1 MKLQPFLHKLQIKKE
16 RYIQKLQELYDVLIY
31 PEYYI
36 LGEPNPNIFEIQII
50 KPKHTFEIEIKH

>member
-1 MKLQPFLHKLQIKKE
+1 MNKILQAIHNKKE
-16 RYIQKLQELYDVLIY
+16 QYVQKLQELYDILIY

>member
-1 MKLQPFLHKLQIKKE
+1 MNKILQTIYNKKE
-16 RYIQKLQELYDVLIY
+16 QYVRKLQEFYDILIY